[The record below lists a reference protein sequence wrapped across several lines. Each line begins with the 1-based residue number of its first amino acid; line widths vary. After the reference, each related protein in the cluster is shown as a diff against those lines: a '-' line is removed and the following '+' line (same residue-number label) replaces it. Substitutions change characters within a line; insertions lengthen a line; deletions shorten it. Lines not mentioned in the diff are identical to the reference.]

1 MVRGHSPGFCARW
14 ISAQTQIERRSWG
27 KGARIT
33 VGLKPATNGLTISA
47 GRLYHRRRSSVR
59 LTEQPSLSGFS
70 ARLQQFQRGMPFVL
84 PVLIRDFAASIKVEY
99 PELSTSFAIELAW
112 KAHKAIERSVFVSD
126 ELRQYPK
133 SEAVLAALKAQGESQ

>member
-1 MVRGHSPGFCARW
+1 
-14 ISAQTQIERRSWG
+14 
-27 KGARIT
+27 
-33 VGLKPATNGLTISA
+33 
-47 GRLYHRRRSSVR
+47 
-59 LTEQPSLSGFS
+59 
-70 ARLQQFQRGMPFVL
+70 L